1 MTTFIQV
8 RRICEYCN
16 QEFLSKTTVT
26 RFCSKTCSSRFIKAK
41 KRGDKIDAH
50 NKDYVDSVDV
60 QIEKLKVKEFLK
72 VKEVA
77 ALLDCSSRTV
87 YNYIDQGVIEVMN
100 IGLRMTR
107 VKKDSL
113 DKLIVLKSTN
123 AQAREKVKKDYSID
137 ECISTLEIREKFGI
151 SESGLR
157 RIIMKNDIP
166 KYRKGSL
173 AYLPK
178 VEIEKH
184 LGYKFE
190 N

>member
-1 MTTFIQV
+1 M
-8 RRICEYCN
+8 
-16 QEFLSKTTVT
+16 
-26 RFCSKTCSSRFIKAK
+26 
-41 KRGDKIDAH
+41 H
-50 NKDYVDSVDV
+50 NKDYVVSDDIRV
-60 QIEKLKVKEFLK
+60 EKLKVKEFLK

-100 IGLRMTR
+100 IGQRMTR
-107 VKKDSL
+107 VKRDSL
-113 DKLIVLKSTN
+113 DKLIEKKSTS
-123 AQAREKVKKDYSID
+123 AQEIEMQKKDYSID
-137 ECISTLEIREKFGI
+137 ECISTFEIRKKFGI

-157 RIIMKNDIP
+157 RIIIKNDIP

-178 VEIEKH
+178 VEIEH
-184 LGYKFE
+184 YLGYKFE